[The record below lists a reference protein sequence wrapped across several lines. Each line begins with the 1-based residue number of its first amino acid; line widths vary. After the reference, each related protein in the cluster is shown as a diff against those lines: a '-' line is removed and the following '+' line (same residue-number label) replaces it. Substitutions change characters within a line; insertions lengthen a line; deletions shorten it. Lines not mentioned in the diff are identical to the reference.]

1 MARKKLEEM
10 LKTPS
15 ARGRFLGTHQA
26 AHMLGLSP
34 TTVKLMVE
42 NGELPAWKTAGGHRR
57 IPAEALEA
65 LARRHES
72 VRGTA
77 LRQVAAAAGP
87 TRVLIAEDDLALQR
101 LYQSKLSTWKLGLQ
115 VAVVDNGMDALVA
128 IGKLPPDVLL
138 ADLAMPRIDGFQMIR
153 TLRMNRDLNGMDIIA
168 ITGLDDA
175 EIGRRGGMPPGVLLL
190 RKPVPFDQILGL
202 LQGRELRR
210 QMAGAAPEPGSAA
223 P

>member
-1 MARKKLEEM
+1 
-10 LKTPS
+10 
-15 ARGRFLGTHQA
+15 
-26 AHMLGLSP
+26 
-34 TTVKLMVE
+34 
-42 NGELPAWKTAGGHRR
+42 
-57 IPAEALEA
+57 
-65 LARRHES
+65 
-72 VRGTA
+72 
-77 LRQVAAAAGP
+77 
-87 TRVLIAEDDLALQR
+87 
-101 LYQSKLSTWKLGLQ
+101 
-115 VAVVDNGMDALVA
+115 
-128 IGKLPPDVLL
+128 
-138 ADLAMPRIDGFQMIR
+138 MPRIDGFQMIR